1 MKPRVKGGRRLW
13 TTDGKLPGVTD
24 YRTHARNAA
33 AMWGALSK
41 GYGAILVDSAE
52 VRIVAPSPHHALR
65 AIVLDPWTNRRSTI
79 GSILDTVLG
88 ESGLARRVVEDA
100 SGEFDLSAYGLEP
113 RLRMTVMAREPGV
126 APECCGTRT
135 GVRAVTVDDAERLAA
150 AERILISIFP
160 PPAASDLHG
169 RIQPTRVLG
178 IDGWRVWLAYRQGV
192 PAGAAYTYHDGSSL
206 GLYQLGILPEHRG
219 HGVAGAILAAVIRR
233 YPADAVTLT
242 ATDQGRPLYE
252 SFGFTALSKAVWWR
266 PNHKGD
272 DRAEGLR

>member
-1 MKPRVKGGRRLW
+1 VKGGRRLW

-150 AERILISIFP
+150 AERIQISIFP
-160 PPAASDLHG
+160 PPAICTAGSSRPGYSASTG
-169 RIQPTRVLG
+169 GGSGSPTGKGYRPVPRIRTTTDQASASTSWVSCRSIAGTVSPVPFWPPSSAATRPTR
-178 IDGWRVWLAYRQGV
+178 
-192 PAGAAYTYHDGSSL
+192 
-206 GLYQLGILPEHRG
+206 
-219 HGVAGAILAAVIRR
+219 
-233 YPADAVTLT
+233 
-242 ATDQGRPLYE
+242 
-252 SFGFTALSKAVWWR
+252 
-266 PNHKGD
+266 
-272 DRAEGLR
+272 